1 MKDAIG
7 SKSTI
12 RNFMGNASRT
22 TCNDYLYA
30 ALQDA
35 DEALERFSPKKLLRQ
50 IVVVRYVLFVKSLLI
65 IIFVEIVD
73 RLCGIKYGLI
83 VQ

>member
-7 SKSTI
+7 SKSVI
-12 RNFMGNASRT
+12 RNFMANASRT

-35 DEALERFSPKKLLRQ
+35 DEALGRWNPMKVIKPDSCSQVCPVCKKPVNGHFCANCGQALR
-50 IVVVRYVLFVKSLLI
+50 Y
-65 IIFVEIVD
+65 
-73 RLCGIKYGLI
+73 
-83 VQ
+83 

>member
-1 MKDAIG
+1 MRDAIG

-12 RNFMGNASRT
+12 RNFMGNASRN

-35 DEALERFSPKKLLRQ
+35 DEALERFIPMKVIKMDNCSQACPVCKKPVNNHFCGNCGQ
-50 IVVVRYVLFVKSLLI
+50 ALI
-65 IIFVEIVD
+65 
-73 RLCGIKYGLI
+73 Y
-83 VQ
+83 

>member
-7 SKSTI
+7 SKSVI
-12 RNFMGNASRT
+12 RNFMGNASRA

-35 DEALERFSPKKLLRQ
+35 DEALERFNPIKVIKTDSCSQACTICKKPVNNHFCENCGQALR
-50 IVVVRYVLFVKSLLI
+50 Y
-65 IIFVEIVD
+65 
-73 RLCGIKYGLI
+73 
-83 VQ
+83 